1 MTSMSND
8 PIKIAMVDDHILIRE
23 ALAVVING
31 FEDCRVVMQA
41 DNGRMFIENLH
52 PGNVPDLVFAGS
64 QYAGNGR
71 FRYCHLSKKKYPDM
85 YILILTV
92 LDSELAM
99 IRLLQSGVRGFLRKD
114 IRPAAL
120 QQAIRTTME
129 NGYYYSGNS
138 AGRLVNLIAHGES
151 KNSQLNSVLLTDKEL
166 EFLREASTDSTYKA
180 IAAKM
185 KLSPRTIESYRDI
198 LFAKLNVKSRVGL
211 VLYAIKNGVVKP
223 GY

>member
-1 MTSMSND
+1 MTSM
-8 PIKIAMVDDHILIRE
+8 PTELIKIAMVDDHILLRE

-31 FEDCRVVMQA
+31 FENCRVVLQA

-52 PGNVPDLVFAGS
+52 PGNAPDLVLLDIQMPIMDGFDTAI
-64 QYAGNGR
+64 YLR
-71 FRYCHLSKKKYPDM
+71 KKYPDM

-114 IRPAAL
+114 IRPVAL
-120 QQAIRTTME
+120 EQAIRTTIE

-138 AGRLVNLIAHGES
+138 AGRLVNLIAHGEA
-151 KNSQLNSVLLTDKEL
+151 KNSQLNSVSLTDKEL

>member
-1 MTSMSND
+1 MTKMFND
-8 PIKIAMVDDHILIRE
+8 PIKIAMVDDHILLRE

-31 FEDCRVVMQA
+31 FEDCKVVLQA
-41 DNGRMFIENLH
+41 DNGKKFINSIS
-52 PGNVPDLVFAGS
+52 PGNVPDLVLLDL
-64 QYAGNGR
+64 QM
-71 FRYCHLSKKKYPDM
+71 PDM
-85 YILILTV
+85 DGYETASWIGKNYPQIYTLVLTV

-114 IRPAAL
+114 SRPSVL
-120 QQAIRTTME
+120 QQAIHSTME

-138 AGRLVNLIAHGES
+138 AGKLANLIAGGET
-151 KNSQLNSVLLTDKEL
+151 KNSLLNSVLLTDKEM

-185 KLSPRTIESYRDI
+185 KLSPRTVESYRDI

-211 VLYAIKNGVVKP
+211 VLFAIKNGVVKP